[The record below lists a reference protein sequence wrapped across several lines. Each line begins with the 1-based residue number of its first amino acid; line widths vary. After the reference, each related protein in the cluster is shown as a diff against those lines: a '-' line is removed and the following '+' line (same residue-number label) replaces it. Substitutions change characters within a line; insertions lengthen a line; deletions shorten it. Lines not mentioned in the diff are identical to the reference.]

1 MDLTGVFAFDAPAH
15 GAIVAH
21 RRHRV
26 ATVNVHEDVLIRV
39 RKGRKILHGALR
51 EWCVGPGELV
61 VLARGGQ
68 WDVVNDPDGEAA
80 YEADVLQFG
89 RRAVSDF
96 AKSAVASARPAEP
109 CALPAAGR
117 GLNESLDRCL
127 ATLNDPACSSAL
139 RHHRVLEVLLLL
151 AEAGCALRPAESVSV
166 ADLVRSLVSQ
176 RPHAPWSVE
185 DLSGRL
191 QLSPSALRRRLAE
204 HGTNASAL
212 LRETRLETALALLQT
227 TRLPVGE
234 VASRCGYDSHSRFS
248 AAFRQRFGFAPSALR
263 HASGAGAQLPTPGG

>member
-1 MDLTGVFAFDAPAH
+1 MDLTGAFTFDAPAH

-51 EWCVGPGELV
+51 EWRVGPGELL

-68 WDVVNDPDGEAA
+68 WDVVNDPDGEAT

-89 RRAVSDF
+89 RRALSDF
-96 AKSAVASARPAEP
+96 AKSAAVPARPAEP
-109 CALPAAGR
+109 CSLPAAGTA
-117 GLNESLDRCL
+117 LNESLDRCL
-127 ATLNDPACSSAL
+127 ATLNDPACSPAL

-151 AEAGCALRPAESVSV
+151 AEAGCVLRPAESISV

-191 QLSPSALRRRLAE
+191 QLSPSTLRRRLAG

-212 LRETRLETALALLQT
+212 LRETRLEIALALLQT
-227 TRLPVGE
+227 TRLPVGDI
-234 VASRCGYDSHSRFS
+234 ASRCGYDSHSRFS
-248 AAFRQRFGFAPSALR
+248 AAFKQRFGFVPSELRRAPA
-263 HASGAGAQLPTPGG
+263 AG